1 MAHIDFNEVPCAQ
14 SHFARVTAAHPAAED
29 GLDVLL
35 EPESALTAA
44 DGLDVPPEP
53 EFASAAED
61 EDDLA
66 PEFAWAAEDELARA
80 PVPDP
85 AVADELARAPEPDLA
100 AEDAVDLVPEPDVA
114 AEDEDDRA
122 PESEPVFD
130 EWVDITFEPEHTPA
144 AEDVEDFLPELDPAD
159 DVWADV
165 PSEAQPEAAV
175 AEKGERALKPESGLV
190 IEFVDEIPSQ
200 ASFTAE
206 DDLTPESDEDA
217 VADEG
222 TTQLAVGPTT
232 ESGCSEDGVDSA
244 TQARWQELHTQLG
257 AAEAR
262 IMEYARLGRSQDFM
276 ARGAQDELN
285 PFERKLKEQLTVFL
299 CERYNALN
307 GVAVY
312 GTEYGALKLSVPELK
327 GLTALTVLM
336 FALGHDLGK
345 LKTSFDLRSVQGHS
359 FTDFAGSLDQFLRS
373 ENSPRV
379 EVVAQV
385 GHSNEHEEQA
395 YAKALGEFQRQVPEV
410 YAYLGRHFKLMH
422 MAAVCHEAY
431 IRRILKDKDGV
442 LGPIS
447 CTGEEF
453 IGPLIANADRMA
465 VALSKERLG
474 SYSSWSFC
482 SDLRFY
488 LTQRALLCPFSI
500 NHRYSDLYVADS
512 DLILV
517 GDSLAQR
524 DLQELCGLSLVQGH
538 GAWHKT
544 LRALGHVECASWQCL
559 VVGGDLIYVKAKAIE
574 LKRAHLVEAYQEVAG
589 AKAQTIIERTPGCD
603 ALLLTIINA
612 LAQYALDPKLAY
624 TQVPSFISSLTQ
636 TSNGQ
641 LDCSKVTFLGGDLS
655 KLRTALKSRV
665 TTKNVLTYREPFTSL
680 PQRLVVVG
688 GQRLITQPG
697 LPLSSFEL
705 ELVWEQRPKAT
716 AS

>member
-100 AEDAVDLVPEPDVA
+100 AED
-114 AEDEDDRA
+114 EDDRA

-130 EWVDITFEPEHTPA
+130 EWVDIKFEPEHTPA

-190 IEFVDEIPSQ
+190 IEFVDDLAPQ

-262 IMEYARLGRSQDFM
+262 IMEYARLGKSQDFM

-299 CERYNALN
+299 RERYNALN

-410 YAYLGRHFKLMH
+410 YAYLGRCFKLMH
-422 MAAVCHEAY
+422 MAAVCHESY

-474 SYSSWSFC
+474 SYSSWSLC

-488 LTQRALLCPFSI
+488 LTQRALLCPLSI

-574 LKRAHLVEAYQEVAG
+574 LKRAHLVEVYQEVAG

-612 LAQYALDPKLAY
+612 LAQYALAPKLAY

-680 PQRLVVVG
+680 PQRIVVVG
-688 GQRLITQPG
+688 GQRLISQPG
-697 LPLSSFEL
+697 LPLISFEL

-716 AS
+716 VS

>member
-1 MAHIDFNEVPCAQ
+1 MAHIDFNEVPRAQ
-14 SHFARVTAAHPAAED
+14 SHAARVVAAHPAAED

-35 EPESALTAA
+35 EPESALAAA
-44 DGLDVPPEP
+44 DELDVPSEP
-53 EFASAAED
+53 EFASASEDELDLTPEPDLTAED
-61 EDDLA
+61 EDDLT
-66 PEFAWAAEDELARA
+66 PDSDQDAEDES
-80 PVPDP
+80 D
-85 AVADELARAPEPDLA
+85 RAPEPDLDV
-100 AEDAVDLVPEPDVA
+100 EDALERRS
-114 AEDEDDRA
+114 ES
-122 PESEPVFD
+122 ESEPVFN
-130 EWVDITFEPEHTPA
+130 EWVDIKFEPESTPA

-165 PSEAQPEAAV
+165 PSEAQPEATA
-175 AEKGERALKPESGLV
+175 ADEGERALKPASHLV
-190 IEFVDEIPSQ
+190 IEFVDELPSQ
-200 ASFTAE
+200 ASFTAA
-206 DDLTPESDEDA
+206 DLAPESDKDA

-222 TTQLAVGPTT
+222 ATQLSVGPTT
-232 ESGCSEDGVDSA
+232 ESGCSEDGVDSVA
-244 TQARWQELHTQLG
+244 QSRWQELHAQLW

-262 IMEYARLGRSQDFM
+262 IMEYARLGKSQDFM

-299 CERYNALN
+299 RERYNALN
-307 GVAVY
+307 GIAVY
-312 GTEYGALKLSVPELK
+312 GTEYGALQLRVPELK

-385 GHSNEHEEQA
+385 GHSAEHEEQA

-410 YAYLGRHFKLMH
+410 YAYLGRCFKLMH

-431 IRRILKDKDGV
+431 IRRILKNKDGA

-447 CTGEEF
+447 CSGEEF

-488 LTQRALLCPFSI
+488 LAQRALLCPLSI
-500 NHRYSDLYVADS
+500 NHRYSDIYVADS

-538 GAWHKT
+538 GALHKT

-589 AKAQTIIERTPGCD
+589 EKAQTIIERTPGCD
-603 ALLLTIINA
+603 ALLLTLINA
-612 LAQYALDPKLAY
+612 LAQYALDPKLAC

-655 KLRTALKSRV
+655 KLRAALKSRV

-705 ELVWEQRPKAT
+705 ELVWEQRPKAS

>member
-1 MAHIDFNEVPCAQ
+1 M
-14 SHFARVTAAHPAAED
+14 
-29 GLDVLL
+29 
-35 EPESALTAA
+35 
-44 DGLDVPPEP
+44 
-53 EFASAAED
+53 
-61 EDDLA
+61 
-66 PEFAWAAEDELARA
+66 
-80 PVPDP
+80 
-85 AVADELARAPEPDLA
+85 
-100 AEDAVDLVPEPDVA
+100 
-114 AEDEDDRA
+114 
-122 PESEPVFD
+122 
-130 EWVDITFEPEHTPA
+130 
-144 AEDVEDFLPELDPAD
+144 
-159 DVWADV
+159 
-165 PSEAQPEAAV
+165 
-175 AEKGERALKPESGLV
+175 
-190 IEFVDEIPSQ
+190 
-200 ASFTAE
+200 
-206 DDLTPESDEDA
+206 
-217 VADEG
+217 
-222 TTQLAVGPTT
+222 
-232 ESGCSEDGVDSA
+232 
-244 TQARWQELHTQLG
+244 
-257 AAEAR
+257 
-262 IMEYARLGRSQDFM
+262 
-276 ARGAQDELN
+276 LN
-285 PFERKLKEQLTVFL
+285 AGKEQLTVFL
-299 CERYNALN
+299 RERYNALN

-410 YAYLGRHFKLMH
+410 YAYLGRCFKLMH
-422 MAAVCHEAY
+422 MAAVCHETY
-431 IRRILKDKDGV
+431 IRRILKDKDGA

-447 CTGEEF
+447 CSGEEF

-488 LTQRALLCPFSI
+488 LTQRALLCPLSI

-538 GAWHKT
+538 GALHKT

-559 VVGGDLIYVKAKAIE
+559 VVGGDLVYVKAKAIE

-589 AKAQTIIERTPGCD
+589 TQGQTITLRTPGCD
-603 ALLLTIINA
+603 ALLLTLINA
-612 LAQYALDPKLAY
+612 LAQYALDPQLAC

-641 LDCSKVTFLGGDLS
+641 LDCSKVTFLGGDLT
-655 KLRTALKSRV
+655 KLRAALKSRV

>member
-1 MAHIDFNEVPCAQ
+1 MAHHDFNEVPRAQ
-14 SHFARVTAAHPAAED
+14 SHAACVAAAHPAAED
-29 GLDVLL
+29 GLDV
-35 EPESALTAA
+35 PS
-44 DGLDVPPEP
+44 EP

-61 EDDLA
+61 ESDFSPEIDL
-66 PEFAWAAEDELARA
+66 AAEDELT
-80 PVPDP
+80 
-85 AVADELARAPEPDLA
+85 LTPEPASATEDDLGLPSEPESDLV
-100 AEDAVDLVPEPDVA
+100 AEDAVDLPPESDLDV
-114 AEDEDDRA
+114 EDEDDRA

-130 EWVDITFEPEHTPA
+130 EWVDIKFEPEHTPV

-165 PSEAQPEAAV
+165 PSEAQPEAA
-175 AEKGERALKPESGLV
+175 ADKGERALKPESSLV
-190 IEFVDEIPSQ
+190 IEFVDELPSQ

-206 DDLTPESDEDA
+206 DDLAPESDEDA

-222 TTQLAVGPTT
+222 TTQLSVGSTT
-232 ESGCSEDGVDSA
+232 ESGATEDREYSA
-244 TQARWQELHTQLG
+244 AQARWQELHAQLG

-262 IMEYARLGRSQDFM
+262 IMEYARLGKSQDFM

-299 CERYNALN
+299 RERYNALN

-312 GTEYGALKLSVPELK
+312 GTEYGALKLRVPELK

-410 YAYLGRHFKLMH
+410 YAYLGRCFKLMH

-431 IRRILKDKDGV
+431 IRRILKDKDGT

-447 CTGEEF
+447 CSGEEF

-538 GAWHKT
+538 GALHKT

-559 VVGGDLIYVKAKAIE
+559 VVGGDLVYVKAKAIE

-589 AKAQTIIERTPGCD
+589 EKAQTIIERTPGCD
-603 ALLLTIINA
+603 ALLLTLINA
-612 LAQYALDPKLAY
+612 LAQYALDPQLAC

-641 LDCSKVTFLGGDLS
+641 LDCSKVTFLGGDLT
-655 KLRTALKSRV
+655 KLRAALKSRV

>member
-1 MAHIDFNEVPCAQ
+1 MAHIDFNEVPRAQ
-14 SHFARVTAAHPAAED
+14 SHAARVAAAHPAIAD
-29 GLDVLL
+29 GLDVPS

-85 AVADELARAPEPDLA
+85 AVADELARAPESDLA

-574 LKRAHLVEAYQEVAG
+574 LKRAHLVEVYQEVAG
-589 AKAQTIIERTPGCD
+589 EKAQTIIERTPGCD

-612 LAQYALDPKLAY
+612 LAQYALAPKLAY

-680 PQRLVVVG
+680 PQRIVVVG
-688 GQRLITQPG
+688 GQRLISQPG
-697 LPLSSFEL
+697 LPLISFEL

-716 AS
+716 VS

>member
-1 MAHIDFNEVPCAQ
+1 MAHIDFNEVPRAQ
-14 SHFARVTAAHPAAED
+14 SHAARVAAAHPAAED

-35 EPESALTAA
+35 EPESAWAVA
-44 DGLDVPPEP
+44 DGLDVPSEP
-53 EFASAAED
+53 ES
-61 EDDLA
+61 
-66 PEFAWAAEDELARA
+66 AWAAADELARALESDLASEDELARA
-80 PVPDP
+80 P
-85 AVADELARAPEPDLA
+85 ESDLA
-100 AEDAVDLVPEPDVA
+100 VEDAVDLVPEPDVA

-165 PSEAQPEAAV
+165 PSEAQPDV
-175 AEKGERALKPESGLV
+175 ADKGERALKPESGLV
-190 IEFVDEIPSQ
+190 IEFVDDLAPQ
-200 ASFTAE
+200 ASFTAA
-206 DDLTPESDEDA
+206 DLAPESDEDA

-244 TQARWQELHTQLG
+244 TQARWQELHAQLG

-262 IMEYARLGRSQDFM
+262 IMEYARLGKSQDFM

-299 CERYNALN
+299 RERYNALN

-385 GHSNEHEEQA
+385 GHSTEHEEQA

-410 YAYLGRHFKLMH
+410 YAYLGRCFKLMH
-422 MAAVCHEAY
+422 MAAVCHETY
-431 IRRILKDKDGV
+431 IRRILKDKDGA

-474 SYSSWSFC
+474 SYSSWSLC

-589 AKAQTIIERTPGCD
+589 TQGQTITLRTPGCD
-603 ALLLTIINA
+603 ALLLTLINA
-612 LAQYALDPKLAY
+612 LAQYALDPQLAC

>member
-1 MAHIDFNEVPCAQ
+1 MAHHDFNEVPRAQ
-14 SHFARVTAAHPAAED
+14 SHAARVAAHPAAED

-35 EPESALTAA
+35 EPESAWAVA
-44 DGLDVPPEP
+44 DGLDVPSEP
-53 EFASAAED
+53 ES
-61 EDDLA
+61 
-66 PEFAWAAEDELARA
+66 AWAAADELARALESDLASEDELARA
-80 PVPDP
+80 P
-85 AVADELARAPEPDLA
+85 ESDLA
-100 AEDAVDLVPEPDVA
+100 VEDAVDLVPEPDVA

-165 PSEAQPEAAV
+165 PSEAQPDV
-175 AEKGERALKPESGLV
+175 ADKGERALKPESGLV
-190 IEFVDEIPSQ
+190 IEFVDDLAPQ
-200 ASFTAE
+200 ASFTAA
-206 DDLTPESDEDA
+206 DLAPESDEDA

-244 TQARWQELHTQLG
+244 TQARWQELHAQLG

-262 IMEYARLGRSQDFM
+262 IMEYARLGKSQDFM

-299 CERYNALN
+299 RERYNALN

-488 LTQRALLCPFSI
+488 LTQRALLCPLSI

-574 LKRAHLVEAYQEVAG
+574 LKRAHLVEVYQEVAG
-589 AKAQTIIERTPGCD
+589 EKAQTIIERTPGCD
-603 ALLLTIINA
+603 A
-612 LAQYALDPKLAY
+612 
-624 TQVPSFISSLTQ
+624 SSM
-636 TSNGQ
+636 
-641 LDCSKVTFLGGDLS
+641 
-655 KLRTALKSRV
+655 
-665 TTKNVLTYREPFTSL
+665 P
-680 PQRLVVVG
+680 
-688 GQRLITQPG
+688 
-697 LPLSSFEL
+697 
-705 ELVWEQRPKAT
+705 
-716 AS
+716 

>member
-1 MAHIDFNEVPCAQ
+1 MAHIDFNEVPRAQ
-14 SHFARVTAAHPAAED
+14 SHAARVAAAHSAAED

-35 EPESALTAA
+35 EPESALAAA
-44 DGLDVPPEP
+44 DEPGLSP
-53 EFASAAED
+53 
-61 EDDLA
+61 EDDL
-66 PEFAWAAEDELARA
+66 R
-80 PVPDP
+80 
-85 AVADELARAPEPDLA
+85 PEPDLA
-100 AEDAVDLVPEPDVA
+100 AEDAVDLAPEPDLV
-114 AEDEDDRA
+114 AEDEDDLTPDSDQDAEDESDRA
-122 PESEPVFD
+122 PEPDLDVEDEFERRSESEPEPESEPVFD
-130 EWVDITFEPEHTPA
+130 EWVDIKFEPEHTPA
-144 AEDVEDFLPELDPAD
+144 AEDVEDLLPELDPAD

-165 PSEAQPEAAV
+165 PSEAKPEAA
-175 AEKGERALKPESGLV
+175 AADEAERALKPASHLV
-190 IEFVDEIPSQ
+190 IEFVDELPSQ
-200 ASFTAE
+200 ACFTVA
-206 DDLTPESDEDA
+206 DDLAPESDENA
-217 VADEG
+217 VADESANP
-222 TTQLAVGPTT
+222 LSVGSIT
-232 ESGCSEDGVDSA
+232 ESGCSEDGVDSVA
-244 TQARWQELHTQLG
+244 QARWQELHAQLW

-299 CERYNALN
+299 RERYNALN

-312 GTEYGALKLSVPELK
+312 GTEYGALKLRVPELK

-385 GHSNEHEEQA
+385 GHSTEHEEQA

-410 YAYLGRHFKLMH
+410 YAYLGRCFKLMH

-431 IRRILKDKDGV
+431 IRRILKDKDGA

-447 CTGEEF
+447 CSGEEF

-488 LTQRALLCPFSI
+488 LTQRALLCPLSI

-538 GAWHKT
+538 GALHKT

-589 AKAQTIIERTPGCD
+589 EKAQTIIERTPGCD
-603 ALLLTIINA
+603 ALLLTLINA
-612 LAQYALDPKLAY
+612 LAQYALDPQLAC

-641 LDCSKVTFLGGDLS
+641 LDCSKITFLGGDLT
-655 KLRTALKSRV
+655 KLRAALKSRV

>member
-1 MAHIDFNEVPCAQ
+1 MAHIDFNEVPRAQ
-14 SHFARVTAAHPAAED
+14 SHAARVAAAHPAAED

-35 EPESALTAA
+35 EPESAWAAA
-44 DGLDVPPEP
+44 DGLEVPSE
-53 EFASAAED
+53 
-61 EDDLA
+61 
-66 PEFAWAAEDELARA
+66 PEFAWASEDELTLAPEPDLTAEDELN
-80 PVPDP
+80 
-85 AVADELARAPEPDLA
+85 LAPEPDLA
-100 AEDAVDLVPEPDVA
+100 AEDESDRAPEPDLDV
-114 AEDEDDRA
+114 EDALERRSES
-122 PESEPVFD
+122 ESEPVFD
-130 EWVDITFEPEHTPA
+130 EWVDITFVPEHTPA

-165 PSEAQPEAAV
+165 PSEAQPDV
-175 AEKGERALKPESGLV
+175 ADKGERALKPESGLV
-190 IEFVDEIPSQ
+190 IEFVDDLAPQ
-200 ASFTAE
+200 ASFTAA
-206 DDLTPESDEDA
+206 DLAPESDEDA

-244 TQARWQELHTQLG
+244 PQARWQELHAQLY

-262 IMEYARLGRSQDFM
+262 IMEYARLGKSQDFM

-299 CERYNALN
+299 RERYNALN

-410 YAYLGRHFKLMH
+410 YAYLGRCFKLMH
-422 MAAVCHEAY
+422 MAAVCHESY

-474 SYSSWSFC
+474 SYSSWSLC

-488 LTQRALLCPFSI
+488 LTQRALLCPLSI

-538 GAWHKT
+538 GALHKT

-589 AKAQTIIERTPGCD
+589 TQGQTITLRTPGCD
-603 ALLLTIINA
+603 ALLLTLINA
-612 LAQYALDPKLAY
+612 LAQYALDPQLAC

>member
-1 MAHIDFNEVPCAQ
+1 MAHIDFNEVPRAQ
-14 SHFARVTAAHPAAED
+14 SHAARVAAVHSAAED

-35 EPESALTAA
+35 EPGSAWAAA

-61 EDDLA
+61 AVDL
-66 PEFAWAAEDELARA
+66 
-80 PVPDP
+80 
-85 AVADELARAPEPDLA
+85 APEPDLA
-100 AEDAVDLVPEPDVA
+100 AEDEVDLTPESDLAAEDEVDLVPEPDVAAEDEVDLVPEPDVA

-165 PSEAQPEAAV
+165 PSEDKPDAAD
-175 AEKGERALKPESGLV
+175 KGERALKPESGLV
-190 IEFVDEIPSQ
+190 IEFVDDLAPQ
-200 ASFTAE
+200 ASFTAA
-206 DDLTPESDEDA
+206 DLAPESDEDA

-262 IMEYARLGRSQDFM
+262 IMEYARLGKSQDFM

-299 CERYNALN
+299 RERYNALN

-488 LTQRALLCPFSI
+488 LTQRALLCPLSI

-559 VVGGDLIYVKAKAIE
+559 VVGGDLVYVKAKAIE

-589 AKAQTIIERTPGCD
+589 ATAQTIIERTPGCD

-680 PQRLVVVG
+680 PQRIVVVG
-688 GQRLITQPG
+688 GQRLISQPG
-697 LPLSSFEL
+697 LPLISFEL

>member
-1 MAHIDFNEVPCAQ
+1 MAHIDFNEVPRAQ
-14 SHFARVTAAHPAAED
+14 SHAARVAAAHPAAED

-35 EPESALTAA
+35 EPESAWAAA
-44 DGLDVPPEP
+44 DGLARALE
-53 EFASAAED
+53 S
-61 EDDLA
+61 DLT
-66 PEFAWAAEDELARA
+66 AEDELARA
-80 PVPDP
+80 PEF
-85 AVADELARAPEPDLA
+85 ALAAEDELTLTPEPDLA

-130 EWVDITFEPEHTPA
+130 EWVDIKFEPEHTPA

-165 PSEAQPEAAV
+165 PSEAQPDV
-175 AEKGERALKPESGLV
+175 ADKGERALKPSSHLV
-190 IEFVDEIPSQ
+190 IEFVDDLAPQ

-206 DDLTPESDEDA
+206 NDLTPESDEDA
-217 VADEG
+217 VADESA
-222 TTQLAVGPTT
+222 TQLEDSPTT
-232 ESGCSEDGVDSA
+232 ESGCSEDRVDSA
-244 TQARWQELHTQLG
+244 AQARWQELHAQLG

-262 IMEYARLGRSQDFM
+262 IMEYARLGKSQDFM

-299 CERYNALN
+299 RERYNALN

-312 GTEYGALKLSVPELK
+312 GTEYGALKLRVPELK

-385 GHSNEHEEQA
+385 GHSTEHEEQA

-431 IRRILKDKDGV
+431 IRRILKDKDGA

-447 CTGEEF
+447 CSGEEF

-488 LTQRALLCPFSI
+488 LTQRALLCPLSI

-538 GAWHKT
+538 GALHKT

-559 VVGGDLIYVKAKAIE
+559 MVGGDLIYVKAKAIE

-589 AKAQTIIERTPGCD
+589 DKAQTITMRTPGCD

-612 LAQYALDPKLAY
+612 LAQYAPDPKLAC

-655 KLRTALKSRV
+655 KLRAALKSRV

-680 PQRLVVVG
+680 PQRIVVVG

-716 AS
+716 VS